1 MRYPV
6 VLHKDPDSDYGVT
19 VPDVSGCFSAGSS
32 IDEALQ
38 AAKEAIECH
47 LEGLLMDGESIPQPG
62 NIEQYQGEADYSGG
76 TWAFVDIDLSRLDS
90 KVKRI
95 NITLTERVLT
105 LIDEQA
111 KREGESRSGFL
122 AKAAFEYIGKHKQAF

>member
-6 VLHKDPDSDYGVT
+6 VLHKDPESDYGVT
-19 VPDVSGCFSAGSS
+19 VPDVPGCFSAGSN

-38 AAKEAIECH
+38 AVKEAIECH
-47 LEGLLMDGESIPQPG
+47 LEGLLMDDEPIPQPG
-62 NIEQYQGEADYSGG
+62 SIEQYQSDNDFSGG
-76 TWAFVDIDLSRLDS
+76 NWAFVDIDLSRLDS

-122 AKAAFEYIGKHKQAF
+122 AKAAFEYIGKHKQAS

>member
-6 VLHKDPDSDYGVT
+6 VLHKDSDSDYGVT
-19 VPDVSGCFSAGSS
+19 VPDVSGCFSAGST

-47 LEGLLMDGESIPQPG
+47 LEGLLMDGETIPQPG
-62 NIEQYQGEADYSGG
+62 NIEQHQGNADYSGG

-111 KREGESRSGFL
+111 KREGETRSGFL
-122 AKAAFEYIGKHKQAF
+122 AKAAFEYIGKHRQAS

>member
-19 VPDVSGCFSAGSS
+19 VPDVPGCYSAGSTV
-32 IDEALQ
+32 DEALQ
-38 AAKEAIECH
+38 SAKEAVECH
-47 LEGLLMDGESIPQPG
+47 LEGLLRDGENIPQPSA
-62 NIEQYQGEADYSGG
+62 IEQHQGNADFVGG
-76 TWAFVDIDLSRLDS
+76 TWAYVDIDLSRLDS

-111 KREGESRSGFL
+111 KREGETRSGFL
-122 AKAAFEYIGKHKQAF
+122 AKAAVEYIGKHKQAT